1 MTDHSTHFYVADY
14 LQPKLTV
21 KVLAD
26 SAEEGQYDIRF
37 RQYLHRHEST
47 FENTFRTC
55 VLSAFSLSDYTN
67 CDGSNLAYTFN
78 AASTDSLSTVDVS

>member
-26 SAEEGQYDIRF
+26 SAEEGQYDKRF

-55 VLSAFSLSDYTN
+55 VLILNLF
-67 CDGSNLAYTFN
+67 GSNC
-78 AASTDSLSTVDVS
+78 AAKSSSQNQSVTKSD